1 MPQTVCKMIYSSIL
15 PLLIC
20 LPSTFEFAFDIAR
33 VALKSKLPEIH
44 LKYALYLEDEV
55 MCDCIMCC
63 KYLSS
68 L

>member
-1 MPQTVCKMIYSSIL
+1 MLRIVCKMIYSNIL
-15 PLLIC
+15 PLFFC

-55 MCDCIMCC
+55 KYDCMMCY
-63 KYLSS
+63 K
-68 L
+68 

>member
-1 MPQTVCKMIYSSIL
+1 MLRECIVLS
-15 PLLIC
+15 
-20 LPSTFEFAFDIAR
+20 STFDFAFDIAR

-55 MCDCIMCC
+55 RVVTSQGGCGQ
-63 KYLSS
+63 YS